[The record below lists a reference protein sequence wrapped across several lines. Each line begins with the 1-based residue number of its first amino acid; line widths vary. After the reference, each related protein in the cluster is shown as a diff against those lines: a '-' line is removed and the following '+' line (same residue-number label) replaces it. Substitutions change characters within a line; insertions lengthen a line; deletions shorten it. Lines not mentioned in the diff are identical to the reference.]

1 MNMETRISFS
11 VIMPTFNQSWFIR
24 RAIDSLFK
32 QTYTNWEL
40 IIVNDGSTDETET
53 FITDYMN
60 DRRVRYI
67 RNAYNTGLGHALNQ
81 GLDVARYDHIAY
93 LPSDDFYF
101 DNHLESLSRAFS
113 GNDELFL
120 VYSGVRYE
128 SRDSLFYSPDVES
141 RGLRRGNCLQLVQ
154 TAHRKTAHR
163 WLTRDEY
170 VTEDL
175 YQMFWGR
182 VSGEGAFGR
191 TDEITCFW
199 TQHPHQR
206 HKITGERYGGGLNK
220 YRLYYKVKNP
230 IRMKVSKQKFIDE
243 GSFYSRYRKECVLC
257 ERPLKILLVG
267 ELAYNPERIYALEEA
282 GHKLYGLWDTSPVF
296 SFSTVGPLPFGHVE
310 DIPEDG
316 WLERVRQIKPDIIY
330 AMLNFGSVPFVWSV
344 MRQCRDIP
352 FVWHFKECP
361 HLALRQGNFEK
372 LMWLYHNASGRIFL
386 NEPVKRWFSQFLP
399 PSSAPTLCMDGDLPK
414 KDIFKDCFSPKLSD
428 TDVCIHTVVTGR
440 MIGISGSQLAWLA
453 KHDIHVHLYTEN
465 YFDDRE
471 RENISRYRIAPHHF
485 HVHPHVASDRWTE
498 ELSKYDAGW
507 LHCAKSYNNGNM
519 LHTTWDDFNIPA
531 RVCTYAAAG
540 LPVIIPRNKG
550 HVLAVN
556 EVVGAA
562 GAALFYD
569 DYDELLASL
578 KDEITHR
585 TLTAN
590 MLANRMRFSFDYHV
604 NELINLFINAID
616 YKACGK

>member
-1 MNMETRISFS
+1 
-11 VIMPTFNQSWFIR
+11 
-24 RAIDSLFK
+24 
-32 QTYTNWEL
+32 
-40 IIVNDGSTDETET
+40 
-53 FITDYMN
+53 
-60 DRRVRYI
+60 
-67 RNAYNTGLGHALNQ
+67 
-81 GLDVARYDHIAY
+81 
-93 LPSDDFYF
+93 
-101 DNHLESLSRAFS
+101 
-113 GNDELFL
+113 
-120 VYSGVRYE
+120 
-128 SRDSLFYSPDVES
+128 
-141 RGLRRGNCLQLVQ
+141 
-154 TAHRKTAHR
+154 
-163 WLTRDEY
+163 
-170 VTEDL
+170 
-175 YQMFWGR
+175 
-182 VSGEGAFGR
+182 
-191 TDEITCFW
+191 
-199 TQHPHQR
+199 
-206 HKITGERYGGGLNK
+206 
-220 YRLYYKVKNP
+220 
-230 IRMKVSKQKFIDE
+230 
-243 GSFYSRYRKECVLC
+243 
-257 ERPLKILLVG
+257 
-267 ELAYNPERIYALEEA
+267 
-282 GHKLYGLWDTSPVF
+282 
-296 SFSTVGPLPFGHVE
+296 
-310 DIPEDG
+310 
-316 WLERVRQIKPDIIY
+316 
-330 AMLNFGSVPFVWSV
+330 
-344 MRQCRDIP
+344 
-352 FVWHFKECP
+352 
-361 HLALRQGNFEK
+361 
-372 LMWLYHNASGRIFL
+372 
-386 NEPVKRWFSQFLP
+386 
-399 PSSAPTLCMDGDLPK
+399 
-414 KDIFKDCFSPKLSD
+414 
-428 TDVCIHTVVTGR
+428 

-578 KDEITHR
+578 KDEKTHR